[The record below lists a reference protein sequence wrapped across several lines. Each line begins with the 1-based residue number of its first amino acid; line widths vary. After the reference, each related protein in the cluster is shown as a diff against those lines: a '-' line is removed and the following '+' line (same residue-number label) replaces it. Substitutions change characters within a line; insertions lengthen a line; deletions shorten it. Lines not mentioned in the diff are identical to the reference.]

1 MDPLCSCLL
10 LAGLLTTALG
20 APLALDN
27 GKIRI
32 ELEPR
37 TFSVRFIGLPGGNNF
52 LEPAHLTQTEL
63 AGTGWLDP
71 GGLFTDVLPVHTDDA
86 ALRRG
91 PAEVLERRDDYVLL
105 LGPEHP
111 VSRWRVKKE
120 VQLVHDA
127 AELTYKVTVLSS
139 LKEERDIRIRT
150 TARLDWSGAL
160 IVPVA
165 PGRMS
170 LVRGAYQDVLSL
182 LEFPEETYTVPLRS
196 KKLRTRAVLSSA
208 SPEVTMTTD
217 FGKWKRRLEI
227 RSALP
232 EPEAENRIR
241 MLALLDDPSHTYE
254 SALEGAQSG
263 TNVGSPF
270 VVVEH
275 WSVSPPAP
283 KGTSPRSR
291 DEDRMEVLP

>member
-1 MDPLCSCLL
+1 MDLSASCLL
-10 LAGLLTTALG
+10 LVGALASSLG
-20 APLALDN
+20 APLSLDN

-52 LEPAHLTQTEL
+52 LEPAHLTETEL
-63 AGTGWLDP
+63 AGSGWLDP
-71 GGLFTDVLPVHTDDA
+71 GGLVTDVLPVRTEDA
-86 ALRRG
+86 VLRRG
-91 PAEVLERRDDYVLL
+91 PAAIVEQRDDYLLL

-111 VSRWRVKKE
+111 ESHWRVKKE
-120 VQLVHDA
+120 IQLTRDS

-160 IVPVA
+160 MVPVE
-165 PGRMS
+165 PGRMT
-170 LVRGAYQDVLSL
+170 LVRGAFEKASDL

-196 KKLRTRAVLSSA
+196 RKLRTRAVLSSA

-217 FGKWKRRLEI
+217 FGVWKRRLEI

-232 EPEAENRIR
+232 DPEAENRIR
-241 MLALLDDPSHTYE
+241 MLALLDDPTHTYE
-254 SALEGAQSG
+254 AALEGAQSG
-263 TNVGSPF
+263 TNVGSPL

-275 WSVSPPAP
+275 WSVSPPDAAVP
-283 KGTSPRSR
+283 GSR
-291 DEDRMEVLP
+291 LPDGEVEEALP